1 MSDRGTEER
10 LALVEN
16 AVVEIKSAMNR
27 VAGAIETVVRLEER
41 HIETRNLIGR
51 ILETQEKHD
60 ARIDVIE
67 RDMPQLREARK
78 ALKTAIGVVLTA
90 VLTAVVGLVVKA
102 KDIADLISG
111 G

>member
-16 AVVEIKSAMNR
+16 AVVEIKTAMNR

-41 HIETRNLIGR
+41 HIETRSRLDR
-51 ILETQEKHD
+51 ITQVLDKHD
-60 ARIDVIE
+60 GQLDVIE
-67 RDMPQLREARK
+67 RDMPQLREARTAMK
-78 ALKTAIGVVLTA
+78 AAIGIILTA
-90 VLTAVVGLVVKA
+90 VLGAVVGLVIKVPELA
-102 KDIADLISG
+102 SMITG